1 MNPKVPIPKHTTI
14 KMPKVEERI
23 LKAARERQ
31 LAVYKT
37 TPTKLSVDFSAET
50 LQTRK
55 EWHDIFKMI
64 KGKNL

>member
-55 EWHDIFKMI
+55 E
-64 KGKNL
+64 